1 MAEEESIL
9 YFDLNIGKN
18 YLSDW
23 KISLALRE
31 IIANALD
38 EDENAIVAIKNEGIV
53 IKDKGKGLKPEHFIY
68 QETEKRDRDDKN
80 GKFGVGLKDAIGVLS
95 SRGVKVEI
103 KSKGYRYNFEMKEKN
118 KGSGYETL
126 HATIKEIK
134 EDSLEGTE
142 FRIFNCSKS
151 AVEEAKLQFIK
162 FQTPQVLAKTIKG
175 DVIDKGI
182 DDKAS
187 IYLNGMKISEDSNLR
202 FSYNI
207 TNPSS
212 TIKKGI
218 NRERQ
223 YVSRT
228 VYQKDISKI
237 LENVDDETVL
247 NKLVEQMERS
257 YEDKNYAEIKW
268 KSIAIKTSKYILK
281 NGNVIFI
288 SNEDIDKRNDLYKEV
303 VLDKNIRS
311 IKVSP
316 KIKETLKSIYSEKDK
331 VFLEDFEF
339 ELKETVSINDLD
351 VNEKKVLEEV
361 VELLKGID
369 GLRGELYLL
378 DNVIISKENIAY
390 KNTKE
395 NSIVIPREALSSI
408 NSCSSSIID
417 AIASVRHASAQFK
430 NNFIGEI
437 CSELFELK
445 NKGV

>member
-1 MAEEESIL
+1 MGEEESIL

-38 EDENAIVAIKNEGIV
+38 EDENAIVAIKNEVIV

-95 SRGVKVEI
+95 SRGIKVDI
-103 KSKGYRYNFEMKEKN
+103 KSKGYRYNFEMKAKN

-151 AVEEAKLQFIK
+151 AVEE
-162 FQTPQVLAKTIKG
+162 
-175 DVIDKGI
+175 
-182 DDKAS
+182 AS

-268 KSIAIKTSKYILK
+268 KGIAIKTSKYILK
-281 NGNVIFI
+281 NENVIFI

-303 VLDKNIRS
+303 VLDKNIRT

-339 ELKETVSINDLD
+339 ELKETVPINDLD
-351 VNEKKVLEEV
+351 VNEKMVLEEV
-361 VELLKGID
+361 VKLLKGID

-395 NSIVIPREALSSI
+395 NSIVIPREALSTI
-408 NSCSSSIID
+408 TSCSSSIID

>member
-1 MAEEESIL
+1 MGEEESIL

-38 EDENAIVAIKNEGIV
+38 EDENAIVAIKNEVIV

-95 SRGVKVEI
+95 SRGIKVDI
-103 KSKGYRYNFEMKEKN
+103 KSKGYRYNFEMKAKN

-151 AVEEAKLQFIK
+151 AVEEA
-162 FQTPQVLAKTIKG
+162 
-175 DVIDKGI
+175 
-182 DDKAS
+182 S
-187 IYLNGMKISEDSNLR
+187 IYLNGMKISEDNNLR

-228 VYQKDISKI
+228 VYQ
-237 LENVDDETVL
+237 
-247 NKLVEQMERS
+247 
-257 YEDKNYAEIKW
+257 
-268 KSIAIKTSKYILK
+268 
-281 NGNVIFI
+281 
-288 SNEDIDKRNDLYKEV
+288 RN
-303 VLDKNIRS
+303 
-311 IKVSP
+311 
-316 KIKETLKSIYSEKDK
+316 
-331 VFLEDFEF
+331 
-339 ELKETVSINDLD
+339 
-351 VNEKKVLEEV
+351 
-361 VELLKGID
+361 
-369 GLRGELYLL
+369 
-378 DNVIISKENIAY
+378 
-390 KNTKE
+390 
-395 NSIVIPREALSSI
+395 IP
-408 NSCSSSIID
+408 
-417 AIASVRHASAQFK
+417 
-430 NNFIGEI
+430 
-437 CSELFELK
+437 
-445 NKGV
+445 